1 MMHVDSIL
9 AEAYRGDF
17 CENRH
22 RGWLVVTDTTGHSL
36 YSTPGAA
43 ENATFFRSSAKPFQ
57 VYPLVSAGY
66 YRALCDEEL
75 AIACASHSGS
85 DEHLAWVISLL
96 EKAGLQEAHLQCGA
110 HPPLEDAQR
119 LSLEMRGQPPRA
131 LHNNCSG
138 KHSGMLYACVRSGWP
153 VETYLDLEHPLQL
166 EILEGISRWSGE
178 TEVPRAID
186 GCGAPVFY
194 MPLKAMA
201 RLYANLGVSE
211 VFAPIVKAM
220 TAFPVLVGGEGR
232 IDTVLMQASGGK
244 LLAKVGADGVMGV
257 SLVGRGQGMAVKI
270 ADGSNELR
278 NRFVVWALQTLG
290 WLEGEALLHPGLSRY
305 QPAERLNTQGRVVG
319 QYRFYLPN

>member
-22 RGWLVVTDTTGHSL
+22 RGWLVVTDSTGHSL

-43 ENATFFRSSAKPFQ
+43 EIATFFRSSAKPFQ
-57 VYPLVSAGY
+57 AYPLVAAGY
-66 YRALCDEEL
+66 HQTLCAEEL
-75 AIACASHSGS
+75 AITCASHTAS
-85 DEHLAWVISLL
+85 DEHLVWVNSLL
-96 EKAGLQEAHLQCGA
+96 KKGGFQKSHLQCGP
-110 HPPLEDAQR
+110 HPPLDNTQR
-119 LSLEMRGQPPRA
+119 RILEIAGQSPGA

-138 KHSGMLYACVRSGWP
+138 KHAGMLYACARSGWP
-153 VETYLDLEHPLQL
+153 AETYLGLEHPLQL

-178 TEVPRAID
+178 SEIPRSVD

-201 RLYANLGVSE
+201 RLYACLGGADA
-211 VFAPIVKAM
+211 FAPISKAM
-220 TAFPVLVGGEGR
+220 KDFPVLVGGEGR

-270 ADGSNELR
+270 ADGSNEIR
-278 NRFVVWALQTLG
+278 NRFVVWALQELG
-290 WLEGEALLHPGLSRY
+290 WLEEEALSHPALICYLSE
-305 QPAERLNTQGRVVG
+305 ERLNTQGRVVG
-319 QYRFYLPN
+319 QYRFYLPQ